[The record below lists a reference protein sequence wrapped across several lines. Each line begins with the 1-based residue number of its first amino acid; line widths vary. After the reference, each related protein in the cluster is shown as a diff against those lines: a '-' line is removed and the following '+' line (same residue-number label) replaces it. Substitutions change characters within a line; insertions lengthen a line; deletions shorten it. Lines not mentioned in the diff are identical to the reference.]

1 MESQICGMATKFAMA
16 SLAAALIATAALPA
30 IAAKPDQRRHG
41 GHHAQGQE
49 QEVSATGKRKGN
61 KNTTVQ
67 KTFSNGDAIAIPAQG
82 AEDDLGP
89 ADTYPSSIDVTG
101 FKKARIT
108 DLNLTLRGFSHGF
121 PGDVQLL
128 LVAPGG
134 RNAVVMGD
142 VSTQLSADP
151 VSNLTIT
158 LDDEAAAPLPEEELV
173 TSGSFRPFD
182 GEGPGITGV
191 LTEFP
196 APAPAPSGNNA
207 LSTFDGINPN
217 GQWQLFVLD
226 DDFADVGSLADG
238 WTLEI
243 TAKSKAKNKNKRKR

>member
-1 MESQICGMATKFAMA
+1 
-16 SLAAALIATAALPA
+16 LAAALMVAATAPA
-30 IAAKPDQRRHG
+30 FAGKPDHRQHD
-41 GHHAQGQE
+41 GHHAQTQE
-49 QEVSATGKRKGN
+49 QDLSTARKRKGANN
-61 KNTTVQ
+61 KTIK
-67 KTFSNGDAIAIPAQG
+67 KTFASGDGIAIPAQG
-82 AEDDLGP
+82 ADDDFGP

-121 PGDVQLL
+121 PGDVQVL

-142 VSTQLSADP
+142 VSTQLPADP
-151 VSNLTIT
+151 VANLTIT
-158 LDDEAAAPLPEEELV
+158 LDDEAATPLPEDELV

-196 APAPAPSGNNA
+196 APAPLPSGKNA

-238 WTLEI
+238 WELEI
-243 TAKSKAKNKNKRKR
+243 TAKTKSKGKKKR